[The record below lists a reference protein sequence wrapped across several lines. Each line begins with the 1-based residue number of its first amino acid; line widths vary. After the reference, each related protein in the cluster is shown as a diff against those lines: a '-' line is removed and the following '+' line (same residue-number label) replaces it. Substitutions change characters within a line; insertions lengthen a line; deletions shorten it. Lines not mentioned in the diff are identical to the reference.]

1 MFYITDTM
9 KYLSTLFL
17 SILFSV
23 PFVACDDENGFSS
36 DPSLLLEF
44 SSDTIT
50 FDTLFTDINSP
61 SAGIVVRNP
70 HGDGVRISSVQLASG
85 GTSGF
90 SVLVDG
96 QYGDF
101 MRDLEVRANDS
112 IFVLASVHLDRN
124 NKDIP
129 FLVKDSLLFNLESGV
144 QQKVLLMAYG
154 RDVVVMRGVT
164 FANDT
169 VIGAGH
175 YVIHDSLIVAENT
188 TLSIAPGTTL
198 YFHDKAFMKIFGTL
212 DAVGTL
218 HEPVV
223 MRGDRTDKMFP
234 YLPYDRIPGQWDG
247 VTFASSSNN
256 NRLIHCDVHSA
267 NYGVKVESGDTETQR
282 ITIESSKIHNFH
294 GNALELVNA
303 QATVV
308 NSLLANAQGNC
319 VKVVGGDVSFVHCT
333 IANFYV
339 WKQRDVALALHN
351 SIDGVPAPLRGALFA
366 NCVVAGSKNDEVMGY
381 LTNYGDTIPDAR
393 NYRFE
398 NSLINTVAE
407 GDSCFVNNVFDNS
420 EEEPFGAAHFRIIDH
435 DNFVYDFHLS
445 DSARAR
451 AIANSEYSELLRF
464 DIDGVERP
472 AMNADAGCYQYVELP
487 ESEEE

>member
-1 MFYITDTM
+1 MIDTM
-9 KYLSTLFL
+9 KYLSALFL
-17 SILFSV
+17 AILFSM
-23 PFVACDDENGFSS
+23 PFVACEDEEGFSS

-50 FDTLFTDINSP
+50 FDTLFTDLNSP
-61 SAGIVVRNP
+61 SAGIVVHNR
-70 HGDGVRISSVQLASG
+70 HGDGIRISSVELASG

-96 QYGDF
+96 QYGDY

-112 IFVLASVHLDRN
+112 IFVLASVHLERN
-124 NKDIP
+124 DKDIP

-154 RDVVVMRGVT
+154 RDVIVMRGETV
-164 FANDT
+164 AQDT
-169 VIGAGH
+169 VIAPGH
-175 YVIHDSLIVAENT
+175 YVVHDSLVVAENV
-188 TLSIAPGTTL
+188 TLGLSPGTTL
-198 YFHDKAFMKIFGTL
+198 YFHDKAFMKVYGTL
-212 DAVGTL
+212 DANGTL
-218 HEPVV
+218 LEPVV
-223 MRGDRTDKMFP
+223 LRGDRTDRMFP
-234 YLPYDRIPGQWDG
+234 YLPYDRIPGQWEG
-247 VTFASSSNN
+247 VTFAPTSNG
-256 NRLIHCDVHSA
+256 NRLQFCDIHSA
-267 NYGVKVESGDTETQR
+267 NYGVKVEPGDPEALR
-282 ITIESSKIHNFH
+282 IAIESSKIHNFH
-294 GNALELVNA
+294 GNALELIMSHA
-303 QATVV
+303 SVV

-319 VKVVGGDVSFVHCT
+319 VKVVGGDVSFIHCT

-351 SIDGVPAPLRGALFA
+351 SIDGEPAPLRGALFA
-366 NCVVAGSKNDEVMGY
+366 NCVIAGSKSDEVMGY

-420 EEEPFGAAHFRIIDH
+420 EEEPFGAAHFRKVDH

-445 DSARAR
+445 DSATAKG
-451 AIANSEYSELLRF
+451 IAAGRYSELYRF

-472 AMNADAGCYQYVELP
+472 AANADAGCYQYVEMP
-487 ESEEE
+487 VEEDKE